1 MWSHSCPVQEQEG
14 FHTPL
19 PTLFTPAPGGL
30 TLLFHIQ
37 PSPLEGK
44 TAKKGIKLI
53 RTRFYNHQ
61 SLLYS
66 RVLATIQGWQME
78 KERVLGEN
86 GRLFSRA
93 QWSESCGCVCLPAR
107 QRSFSGR
114 PRNSTGTPEWGESES
129 WRCRCVGDQ
138 RQREAAGADLHCDQL
153 VMCELCWHKQT
164 QELLRLSYKQQHEFL
179 VWN

>member
-1 MWSHSCPVQEQEG
+1 MDKTLLETLPVVRTRPFCWNKRNRKTVETIPTMWSHSCPVQEQEG

-19 PTLFTPAPGGL
+19 PTLFTPASGGL

-61 SLLYS
+61 GLLYS
-66 RVLATIQGWQME
+66 WVLATIQGWQME

-93 QWSESCGCVCLPAR
+93 QWSERYGCVWLTAR

-114 PRNSTGTPEWGESES
+114 PRNSAGTPEWGESEY
-129 WRCRCVGDQ
+129 WLCRCVGGQ
-138 RQREAAGADLHCDQL
+138 RRWEAYLH
-153 VMCELCWHKQT
+153 
-164 QELLRLSYKQQHEFL
+164 
-179 VWN
+179 